1 MRKVTMADVAKHA
14 NVSKSTVSQY
24 LNSRFDYMGK
34 ATKKRIEQS
43 ILELGYQPNAVARSL
58 KQKKTFTIG
67 VIVANILHSFS
78 TQVIRTIEDICH
90 ENNYHVI
97 VCNADDSPKK
107 EKKYIEMLM
116 AKQVDGLIVFPTGG
130 NIELY
135 ESLVKNRYPL
145 VFMDRIVPDVP
156 VDTVILNN
164 EKASELA
171 INHFV
176 KKGYERI
183 GIITTSLIQ
192 KITPRI
198 ERIEGYKKALNKRS
212 IAVQDEY
219 VRGIEIKEITASLEA
234 MFSLPKPP
242 QAILAG
248 NDLSLMEVLRYARD
262 HKKQIPQDFALIGI
276 DEVSFASI
284 YSPALTIIKQ
294 PTLAMGEKAATL
306 LIEKIEKADTE
317 KEIQVYRFEPEL
329 VVRESC

>member
-90 ENNYHVI
+90 ENDYHVI

-192 KITPRI
+192 KITPRL
-198 ERIEGYKKALNKRS
+198 ERIEGYKKALNKRN
-212 IAVQDEY
+212 IAVQAEY
-219 VRGIEIKEITASLEA
+219 VRGIEVQEISASLQA

-262 HKKQIPQDFALIGI
+262 YKKQIPDDFALMGI

-294 PTLAMGEKAATL
+294 PTLEMGEKAATL
-306 LIEKIEKADTE
+306 LIEKIEKANTE
-317 KEIQVYRFEPEL
+317 KEVQIYRYEPEL
-329 VVRESC
+329 IVRESC